1 MQNRITSSAPPTP
14 RFRPTW
20 TGPNRPKGVWIMPI
34 APIAVARSRFSP
46 PTPLHNRC
54 LTAAEALTGLSESL
68 ADGHT
73 VDPLVVIC
81 GPGDPLATPELT
93 LQTIQAIKER
103 FPDLPVSLQTM
114 GLGSAQL
121 AGSLAR
127 AGLSLVEILVDGVQA
142 AVLEKIYAWI
152 RPGLRTLPLGKAI
165 KQLLEDQRFGVP
177 ALKFHGL
184 EVVVHTTLY
193 TGINLDHLAKISRE
207 MAELGADAIA
217 LSPYT
222 SVVGSEVVLSAPDK
236 GMVDMAS
243 AAAIRHLPVVPPL
256 LSDASPE
263 REPPQQRDS
272 GTPKP
277 TAERPFLAVV
287 SNSGMDIDIHLGQA
301 KRFLIY
307 GPGEAGPVCLL
318 GTRPAPAAG
327 QGEERWKVAAAT
339 LTDCFVLL
347 AEGAGE
353 TPRRILAEQGLPV
366 LLSSA
371 AIDVAVDR
379 LYGGGK
385 KGCLKRLSSAPDN
398 PNFTRVNM

>member
-20 TGPNRPKGVWIMPI
+20 TGPNRPKGVWVMPI

-54 LTAAEALTGLSESL
+54 LTAAEALTGLSKSL
-68 ADGHT
+68 SNGHT
-73 VDPLVVIC
+73 ANPLVVIC

-93 LQTIQAIKER
+93 IQAIQAIKER
-103 FPDLPVSLQTM
+103 FPDIPVALQTM

-121 AGSLAR
+121 AGNLAK
-127 AGLSLVEILVDGVQA
+127 AGLGLVEILVDGIQA

-165 KQLLEDQRFGVP
+165 KQLLDEQRFGVP
-177 ALKFHGL
+177 ALKFHGV

-207 MAELGADAIA
+207 MGELGADAIA
-217 LSPYT
+217 LSPYI
-222 SVVGSEVVLSAPDK
+222 SVVGSEVLLSAPDK
-236 GMVDMAS
+236 GMVDTAS
-243 AAAIRHLPVVPPL
+243 AAATRYLPVVPPL
-256 LSDASPE
+256 LSDSCQQGE
-263 REPPQQRDS
+263 HPQQRDS
-272 GTPKP
+272 SAPEP

-287 SNSGMDIDIHLGQA
+287 SSSGMDIDLHLGQA

-318 GTRPAPAAG
+318 GTRPAPAPG
-327 QGEERWKVAAAT
+327 QGEERWKMAAAT

-353 TPRRILAEQGLPV
+353 APRRILAEHGLPV
-366 LLSSA
+366 MLSTGG
-371 AIDVAVDR
+371 IDVTVDR

-385 KGCLKRLSSAPDN
+385 KGCTKRLSSAPEN
-398 PNFTRVNM
+398 PNFTRANI

>member
-1 MQNRITSSAPPTP
+1 MQNKITSSAPPTP

-20 TGPNRPKGVWIMPI
+20 TGQNRPKGVWIMPI
-34 APIAVARSRFSP
+34 APVAVARSRFSP
-46 PTPLHNRC
+46 PTPLHNHC
-54 LTAAEALTGLSESL
+54 LTAAEALTVLSKNL

-73 VDPLVVIC
+73 ADSLVVIC

-93 LQTIQAIKER
+93 LQAIAAVKQR
-103 FPDLPVSLQTM
+103 FPDLPVALQTM
-114 GLGSAQL
+114 GLGSAQV
-121 AGSLAR
+121 AGNLAR

-152 RPGLRTLPLGKAI
+152 RPGLKTLPLGKAI
-165 KQLLEDQRFGVP
+165 KQLLEEQRFGVP
-177 ALKFHGL
+177 ALKFHGI

-193 TGINLDHLAKISRE
+193 TGINLDHLVKISRE

-222 SVVGSEVVLSAPDK
+222 SVVGSEVALSPPDK
-236 GMVDMAS
+236 GMVGTAS
-243 AAAIRHLPVVPPL
+243 AAAIRHLPIVPPL
-256 LSDASPE
+256 LTDSCSQKE
-263 REPPQQRDS
+263 RPHQGNS
-272 GTPKP
+272 GTPMP

-287 SNSGMDIDIHLGQA
+287 SSSGMDIDSHLGQA

-318 GTRPAPAAG
+318 GTRPAPPAG
-327 QGEERWKVAAAT
+327 QGEERWKMVAAT
-339 LTDCFVLL
+339 LTDCFALL

-353 TPRRILAEQGLPV
+353 SPRRILAEQGLPV

-371 AIDVAVDR
+371 GIDVAVDR

-385 KGCLKRLSSAPDN
+385 KGCQKRLSPAPEN
-398 PNFTRVNM
+398 PNLTRINM